1 MTKQKSVQKPASAS
15 TPERIAEMIRVDHAG
30 EHGAVRIYD
39 GQLAV
44 FAHVPGME
52 KTADLIRE
60 MAQHEQTHLDHF
72 DQLITARRV
81 RPTVFGPAWNMAG
94 FALGAVTALMGEKAA
109 MACTA
114 AVEAEIDAHYAAQEN
129 ELETHDGEADLSAAI
144 TQFRADE
151 AEHRQTALDAGAEE
165 APGYEIMTRIIR
177 LGCRAAIRVSE
188 RY

>member
-1 MTKQKSVQKPASAS
+1 MTKKKPAQ
-15 TPERIAEMIRVDHAG
+15 TPALERTPKRIAEMIRVDHAG

-52 KTADLIRE
+52 KTANLIRE

-72 DQLITARRV
+72 DQLLPARRV
-81 RPTVFGPAWNMAG
+81 RPTVFGPAWNVAG

-114 AVEAEIDAHYAAQEN
+114 AVEAEIDAHYGAQEA
-129 ELETHDGEADLSAAI
+129 ELEAHDGEAGLAAAI
-144 TQFRADE
+144 AQFRADE
-151 AEHRQTALDAGAEE
+151 AEHRQTALDEGAEE
-165 APGYEIMTRIIR
+165 APGYDIMTRIIR
-177 LGCRAAIRVSE
+177 LGCRAAIRASE